1 MILSVFME
9 SITEFLK
16 AAGLFAGYFLGSY
29 LLWYFVVYRRRGGD
43 GHG

>member
-16 AAGLFAGYFLGSY
+16 AAGLFAGYFFGSY
-29 LLWYFVVYRRRGGD
+29 LLWYFVVFRRKRGD
-43 GHG
+43 R